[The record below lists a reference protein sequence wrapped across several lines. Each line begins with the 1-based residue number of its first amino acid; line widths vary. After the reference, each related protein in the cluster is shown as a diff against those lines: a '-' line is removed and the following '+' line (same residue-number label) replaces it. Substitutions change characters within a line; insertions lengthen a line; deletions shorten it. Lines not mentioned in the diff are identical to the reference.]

1 MLKRP
6 VRPASPSRC
15 QSRAAPRASLST
27 PCPPC
32 TCLSRGS
39 PALAPRPAGAP
50 PPQRCVHRS
59 VRPPGPLSSR
69 GRGSWVPPPTSV
81 PFRPASPLSERR
93 RGVGRRTCGDL
104 SSGSPGAGGPRLRR
118 RQCGEPGVRR
128 LGRGAWAA
136 QGEASGAATPGSGP
150 HQQLCNK
157 SPGLSVPG
165 FVTTGKQDMAQH
177 LCPETPSSCVLQ
189 ARALNWWPG
198 PQRRGEW

>member
-27 PCPPC
+27 LCPPC

-93 RGVGRRTCGDL
+93 RGVGRRTCRDL
-104 SSGSPGAGGPRLRR
+104 SSSSPGAGAHGSE
-118 RQCGEPGVRR
+118 G
-128 LGRGAWAA
+128 
-136 QGEASGAATPGSGP
+136 SGAG
-150 HQQLCNK
+150 
-157 SPGLSVPG
+157 SPGCAGWGGGPG
-165 FVTTGKQDMAQH
+165 RPRARPREQPHLAQAPTSSCATSH
-177 LCPETPSSCVLQ
+177 LASLCPALSPRGNRTRHSICAQRHPHRASS
-189 ARALNWWPG
+189 
-198 PQRRGEW
+198 RRGL